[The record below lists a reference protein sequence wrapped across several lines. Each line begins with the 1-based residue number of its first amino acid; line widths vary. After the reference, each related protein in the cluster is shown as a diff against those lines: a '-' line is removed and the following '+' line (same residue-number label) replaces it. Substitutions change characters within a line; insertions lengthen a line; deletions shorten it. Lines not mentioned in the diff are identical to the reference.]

1 MVFNWLYR
9 RKICCHFANFVSHFA
24 DTVSQTVLV
33 TNVYLQVS
41 TEDAMLMQ
49 IRALRDSDLQRDR
62 LVQKLEWSRHVTR
75 GRCGGLVTR
84 ACNPCYHV
92 ISLLYTSK
100 TYSEVIPSF
109 LFTFCVTIHYVSV
122 CFIIYNINKSQSFF
136 YISYLFMFFK
146 CYITISYC
154 LYYIYQTTDPC
165 PVWGYL
171 FNSGLYPT
179 TVTPGSR
186 A

>member
-1 MVFNWLYR
+1 MAASWLS
-9 RKICCHFANFVSHFA
+9 C
-24 DTVSQTVLV
+24 
-33 TNVYLQVS
+33 
-41 TEDAMLMQ
+41 
-49 IRALRDSDLQRDR
+49 
-62 LVQKLEWSRHVTR
+62 VTR

-84 ACNPCYHV
+84 ACKPCYHV

-100 TYSEVIPSF
+100 TYSGVIPSF

-146 CYITISYC
+146 CYITISYS

-179 TVTPGSR
+179 TVTTLKMWKDIFYIKAVRKYRYFFKRSS
-186 A
+186 